1 MRVGMKEMDDQK
13 DPLDPKPSLFPLFP
27 AAAATDTTSNSMHQW
42 LCNPSFTGDLSLV
55 NDAVSSL
62 SRSLNAVEE
71 DAEEEEEE
79 EEEEVK
85 QQLQERNVDSY
96 KLLEEEEDSDSDS
109 DAEKYDERKKN
120 KKWKKSERK
129 NKKRMVS
136 KEIGDSKSK
145 SIHAKDYYFD
155 SHPDPDNLAYG
166 SLYRMDVPRYKLY
179 NPEKLSGF
187 MYEGLYRWSQRV
199 SAFDKD
205 ADTDALDAKLK
216 SAGRYWSPSYAA
228 LEHHNNLKRFRLV
241 GPKSS
246 SPFVPTDFI
255 PLSYIQSSPQLG
267 DEISILN
274 NNSVIEESWEDEVLR
289 KTREFN
295 KLTREHPH
303 DEKAWLAFAEFQ
315 DKVASMQRQKG
326 VRLQTLEKKIS
337 ILEKATELNPDNEQL
352 LLCLMKAYQKRD
364 HTDILIGRWQNVL
377 MQHSGSYKLWREFL
391 WVIQGEF
398 SRFKVSDMRKIYAHS
413 IEALSATCSKQFRQI
428 HQTSKNSD
436 SDMVDLELG
445 LVDIFVSLCRFEWQT
460 GHQELATALFQAE
473 IEFSLFCPSLLL
485 NEHSK
490 RRLFKHFWDSDGARV
505 GEEGAL
511 GWSMWLEK
519 EEENRQ
525 GVMREESLDK
535 NDEGGWTGW
544 SEPLSI
550 CKGALENVAHKDA
563 MAEEFNEEIENENIR
578 REDDSE
584 ALLKQLGIDLDAGAS
599 GEVKDALTWARW
611 SEEESSRDADQW
623 MPVRANS
630 GSVTSIHGTPNAEVD
645 EQFMREILYE
655 DVCEYLFSLSSAE
668 ARLSLVSQFIDF
680 YGGKISSW
688 VCTNSSSWTEKILS
702 LDMLPDCI
710 WQNMRRLHDDFSK
723 SWSKSGEFS
732 LESLCDS
739 ARGIP
744 QRTEMMKFIRNA
756 VLLCL
761 TAFPRNHILEEAA
774 LLAEELFV
782 TKMNTSNCSAA
793 PCQAL
798 AKRLL
803 KCDRQDLLLCGIYA
817 RREAAYG
824 NMDHARRIFD
834 MALVS
839 LAGLSLDLQF
849 NSPLLYLWYAE
860 AELGNSHDSNLDSS
874 SRAMHILSC
883 LGSGVTYSPFK
894 CHPSSLQLLRARQGF
909 KEKIHTLRSKWVRGA
924 VDDQSVALVCS
935 AALFEELAVGWAAG
949 IEIIDNV
956 LTMVLPGRRSQS
968 YHLEY
973 LFNYYIKILQ
983 RHHAQFTLS
992 KAWES
997 VTRWL
1002 QIYPCSPDLFN
1013 ALVEISCLYTTPNKL
1028 RWMFD
1033 DCCHKKPSVIVWL
1046 FALIFEMSWSD
1057 SLHRIHGLFERAL
1070 ANDKLHNSVV
1080 IWRLYI
1086 AYEINIVGN
1095 TSAGRRIFFR
1105 AIHACPWSKKLWLDG
1120 FIKLNS
1126 ILTAKELS
1134 DLQDVMREKELNLRT
1149 DIYEI
1154 LLQDELV

>member
-1 MRVGMKEMDDQK
+1 MK
-13 DPLDPKPSLFPLFP
+13 DPKPSLLPLFP
-27 AAAATDTTSNSMHQW
+27 AAGAAATVTTAATVTSSSVPQW
-42 LCNPSFTGDLSLV
+42 LCNPSFTGDLSLI

-62 SRSLNAVEE
+62 PHSLNVVEVDE
-71 DAEEEEEE
+71 NEEEEKEAKQQEKNHHSYELLEEEEEE
-79 EEEEVK
+79 QEE
-85 QQLQERNVDSY
+85 NFDG
-96 KLLEEEEDSDSDS
+96 
-109 DAEKYDERKKN
+109 EKYDERKKN
-120 KKWKKSERK
+120 KKKSDRK
-129 NKKRMVS
+129 NKKRKIS
-136 KEIGDSKSK
+136 KEIGDSKTK

-187 MYEGLYRWSQRV
+187 IYQGLYHWTQRV
-199 SAFDKD
+199 STFDKD
-205 ADTDALDAKLK
+205 ADIDALDAKLK
-216 SAGRYWSPSYAA
+216 SAGRYWSPNNAA
-228 LEHHNNLKRFRLV
+228 LEHHNNIKRFRRFA
-241 GPKSS
+241 PKSYLH
-246 SPFVPTDFI
+246 FVPADFI
-255 PLSYIQSSPQLG
+255 PLSDIPSSAQLG
-267 DEISILN
+267 DESSIS

-364 HTDILIGRWQNVL
+364 NTDVLIGRWENVL
-377 MQHSGSYKLWREFL
+377 LQHSGSYMLWREFL
-391 WVIQGEF
+391 QVVQGEF
-398 SRFKVSDMRKIYAHS
+398 SRFKVSDMRKIYAHA
-413 IEALSATCSKQFRQI
+413 IQALSATYRKQFRQI
-428 HQTSKNSD
+428 HQTSKPAD
-436 SDMVDLELG
+436 SAMVYLELG
-445 LVDIFVSLCRFEWQT
+445 LVEIFLSLCRFEWQT

-473 IEFSLFCPSLLL
+473 IEFSLFFPSLLL

-490 RRLFKHFWDSDGARV
+490 QRLFKHFWDSDGARV

-511 GWSMWLEK
+511 GWCMWLEK

-525 GVMREESLDK
+525 RAMKEESLDK

-544 SEPLSI
+544 SEPLSK
-550 CKGALENVAHKDA
+550 CKETSTNLENVSHNDVTD
-563 MAEEFNEEIENENIR
+563 EEFNAEIENENIE
-578 REDDSE
+578 REDDTK
-584 ALLKQLGIDLDAGAS
+584 ALLKQLGIDVDAGTS
-599 GEVKDALTWARW
+599 GEVKDTLTWARW
-611 SEEESSRDADQW
+611 SEEESSRDSDQW
-623 MPVRANS
+623 MPVRAKS
-630 GSVTSIHGTPNAEVD
+630 GAVTSIHGTTNEEVD
-645 EQFMREILYE
+645 EQFMREIVYE

-702 LDMLPDCI
+702 LEGLPDCI
-710 WQNMRRLHDDFSK
+710 WQNMRRLHDDFIKSQSK
-723 SWSKSGEFS
+723 PGEFS
-732 LESLCDS
+732 LEFLLDS

-756 VLLCL
+756 ALLCL
-761 TAFPRNHILEEAA
+761 TAFPRNRILEEAA

-782 TKMNTSNCSAA
+782 TKMNSSSCSGA

-817 RREAAYG
+817 RREAVYG
-824 NMDHARRIFD
+824 NMDHARRVFD
-834 MALVS
+834 MALLS
-839 LAGLSLDLQF
+839 LAGLPLDLQS
-849 NSPLLYLWYAE
+849 NSPLLYLWYVE
-860 AELGNSHDSNLDSS
+860 AELGNNHGCNLDSS

-894 CHPSSLQLLRARQGF
+894 CYPSSLQLLRARQGF
-909 KEKIHTLRSKWVRGA
+909 KEKINTLRSKWMRGF

-935 AALFEELAVGWAAG
+935 AALFEELAGGWAAG
-949 IEIIDNV
+949 IEIIHHV
-956 LTMVLPGRRSQS
+956 FTMVLPERRSQNH
-968 YHLEY
+968 HLEY
-973 LFNYYIKILQ
+973 LFNYYIKMLQ
-983 RHHAQFTLS
+983 RHHEQFTLS

-997 VTRWL
+997 VTHGL
-1002 QIYPCSPDLFN
+1002 QIYPSSSELFN

-1033 DCCHKKPSVIVWL
+1033 DYCHKKPSVIVWL
-1046 FALIFEMSWSD
+1046 FALLFEMSRSG

-1070 ANDKLHNSVV
+1070 ANDKLHNSVLL
-1080 IWRLYI
+1080 WRLYV
-1086 AYEINIVGN
+1086 AYEINIVRN
-1095 TSAGRRIFFR
+1095 PSAARRIFFR
-1105 AIHACPWSKKLWLDG
+1105 AIHACPW
-1120 FIKLNS
+1120 
-1126 ILTAKELS
+1126 
-1134 DLQDVMREKELNLRT
+1134 
-1149 DIYEI
+1149 
-1154 LLQDELV
+1154 